1 MWSYLLRRLLLMIPT
16 LFGVTIISFIIM
28 QCAPGDPLLSQL
40 GSSGNASQAGQ
51 TPEAFREMKRDLKLD
66 KPLVLNFNYFRDYS
80 TPVRIAAYYRSLN
93 NQQIAAE
100 LPKLAAAGNDPMLR
114 SRLNFLRG
122 LEIPDFDDRLKNPET
137 YERLARAIDGYVQRW
152 CEDAGEYAVPAAMEI
167 LDARQ
172 SDQSLK
178 IGAIRALASMTV
190 DPFPSSVPPNPT
202 PADLERVEAIW
213 RLWWSRNQKSFA
225 AVDDETR
232 QGVQKAIDEMAQLS
246 SRRELLDR
254 LDYLDRDQAPVFID
268 ILLGKS
274 PAAQKEIAAMALRK
288 TVGAPVE
295 GDISLDATPEQ
306 IAQGVENWQ
315 AYYTTHEAQYHP
327 NFGKRLWYIV
337 ADTQYGH
344 MLARLATFQFG
355 RSAMKLRE
363 PVSQLIW
370 DAMWVSVPLMLMA
383 ELVIYLVAVP
393 LGIFCAVDRGGWWD
407 RSVSFGLFILY
418 SIPPFVAGMIL
429 LLLFCYGDYLKWFPM
444 EGLHRDDA
452 EQLSFFPYLLDYLW
466 HAALPVACL
475 SLFSLASMAMFS
487 RSAMLDVINQDYIR
501 TARAKG
507 LSQFSVI
514 WKHAL
519 RNSLIPIITLFASF
533 LPALL
538 GGSVLIEVL
547 FNIPGMGRLSWTS
560 IDKKDFPTLMALVYI
575 EAIVVMISIL
585 LADVLYVLAD
595 PRISFD
601 SREDGK

>member
-1 MWSYLLRRLLLMIPT
+1 
-16 LFGVTIISFIIM
+16 
-28 QCAPGDPLLSQL
+28 
-40 GSSGNASQAGQ
+40 
-51 TPEAFREMKRDLKLD
+51 MKRDLKLD

-80 TPVRIAAYYRSLN
+80 EPARIAAHYRALTSE
-93 NQQIAAE
+93 QIASE
-100 LPKLAAAGNDPMLR
+100 LPELAAPGNDPLLR
-114 SRLNFLRG
+114 SRLGFLRDLG
-122 LEIPDFDDRLKNPET
+122 IPDFDARLKQPET
-137 YERLARAIDGYVQRW
+137 YERVARAIEGYARRW
-152 CEDAGEYAVPAAMEI
+152 CEDAGEYAVPATMGI
-167 LDARQ
+167 LDDKQ
-172 SDQSLK
+172 SDLPLQ
-178 IGAIRALASMTV
+178 IGAIRALSSMTV
-190 DPFPSSVPPNPT
+190 DPFPSTLPPNPT
-202 PADLERVEAIW
+202 PVDLERVESIW
-213 RLWWSRNQKSFA
+213 NLWWKRNQNSF
-225 AVDDETR
+225 ETLDADAR
-232 QGVQKAIDEMAQLS
+232 QAVQKAIDEMSQLK
-246 SRRELLDR
+246 SRRDLLDG
-254 LDYLDRDQAPVFID
+254 LDYLERDQAPVFIE
-268 ILLGKS
+268 ILSGNS
-274 PAAQKEIAAMALRK
+274 SAREKEIAIMALRK
-288 TVGAPVE
+288 TVGAPLE
-295 GDISLDATPEQ
+295 GDAALDATPEQ
-306 IAQGVENWQ
+306 VAQVAENWRT
-315 AYYTTHEAQYHP
+315 YYASHAAQYHP
-327 NFGKRLWYIV
+327 NFGQRLWYIV

-363 PVSQLIW
+363 PVSRLIW
-370 DAMWVSVPLMLMA
+370 DSMWVSVPLMFMA
-383 ELVIYLVAVP
+383 EAVIYLVAVP
-393 LGIFCAVDRGGWWD
+393 LGIWCAVDRGGWWD
-407 RSVSFGLFILY
+407 RSISFGLFILY

-444 EGLHRDDA
+444 EGLHADDA
-452 EQLSFFPYLLDYLW
+452 DQLSFIPYLLDYLW

-507 LSQFSVI
+507 LSSASVI

-601 SREDGK
+601 SREDGR

>member
-1 MWSYLLRRLLLMIPT
+1 
-16 LFGVTIISFIIM
+16 
-28 QCAPGDPLLSQL
+28 
-40 GSSGNASQAGQ
+40 
-51 TPEAFREMKRDLKLD
+51 
-66 KPLVLNFNYFRDYS
+66 
-80 TPVRIAAYYRSLN
+80 
-93 NQQIAAE
+93 
-100 LPKLAAAGNDPMLR
+100 
-114 SRLNFLRG
+114 
-122 LEIPDFDDRLKNPET
+122 
-137 YERLARAIDGYVQRW
+137 
-152 CEDAGEYAVPAAMEI
+152 
-167 LDARQ
+167 
-172 SDQSLK
+172 
-178 IGAIRALASMTV
+178 
-190 DPFPSSVPPNPT
+190 
-202 PADLERVEAIW
+202 
-213 RLWWSRNQKSFA
+213 
-225 AVDDETR
+225 
-232 QGVQKAIDEMAQLS
+232 
-246 SRRELLDR
+246 
-254 LDYLDRDQAPVFID
+254 
-268 ILLGKS
+268 
-274 PAAQKEIAAMALRK
+274 
-288 TVGAPVE
+288 
-295 GDISLDATPEQ
+295 
-306 IAQGVENWQ
+306 
-315 AYYTTHEAQYHP
+315 
-327 NFGKRLWYIV
+327 
-337 ADTQYGH
+337 
-344 MLARLATFQFG
+344 
-355 RSAMKLRE
+355 
-363 PVSQLIW
+363 
-370 DAMWVSVPLMLMA
+370 MWVSLPLMLMA

-407 RSVSFGLFILY
+407 RSISFGLFILY

-452 EQLSFFPYLLDYLW
+452 DQLSFFPYLLDYLW